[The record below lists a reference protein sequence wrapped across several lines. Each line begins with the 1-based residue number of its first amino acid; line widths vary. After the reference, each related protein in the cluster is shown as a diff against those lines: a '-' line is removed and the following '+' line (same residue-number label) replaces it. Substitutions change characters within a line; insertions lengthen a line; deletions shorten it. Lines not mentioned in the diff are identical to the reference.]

1 METGMIDAPEVHD
14 AIYRGCTVSDLLTAL
29 ETQSTRGYGKHYIV
43 IFAGDST
50 YAGAIGN
57 IYPPE
62 AIANARVQKV
72 VWSFNDV
79 VMEIYC
85 DA

>member
-1 METGMIDAPEVHD
+1 MENSMIDAPEVHY
-14 AIYRGCTVSDLLTAL
+14 AICCGCTVSDLLTAL
-29 ETQSTRGYGKHYIV
+29 EVQLTHGYDKHYIV
-43 IFAGDST
+43 IFANENT
-50 YAGAIGN
+50 YAGEIGSL
-57 IYPPE
+57 YPPE

-72 VWSFNDV
+72 IWSFNDV